1 MVVHK
6 NIGNVEN
13 WSRNADR
20 KKYQHGMGE
29 GSVENP
35 EINANIFFGPLD
47 ECFIKILVNTVAEE
61 LVKISELNL
70 FHFGC

>member
-1 MVVHK
+1 
-6 NIGNVEN
+6 
-13 WSRNADR
+13 
-20 KKYQHGMGE
+20 MGE

-35 EINANIFFGPLD
+35 EINANIFIGPLD

>member
-61 LVKISELNL
+61 FK
-70 FHFGC
+70 